1 MSRFDD
7 LAAGLA
13 GAARRVRGVVFLGWP
28 LMLLDVG
35 IGQDPALGRDQELL
49 GSGHPS
55 PR

>member
-13 GAARRVRGVVFLGWP
+13 GAARRARGVVFAARP
-28 LMLLDVG
+28 VTLLDVG